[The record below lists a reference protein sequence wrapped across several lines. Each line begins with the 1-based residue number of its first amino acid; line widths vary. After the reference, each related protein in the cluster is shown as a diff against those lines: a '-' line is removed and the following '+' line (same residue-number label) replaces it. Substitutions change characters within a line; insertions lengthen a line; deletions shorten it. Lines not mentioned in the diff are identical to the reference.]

1 MNNITFTYN
10 QEAAL
15 AAGQSAFINES
26 GAYIVTIQEAK
37 YMTSSG
43 GAESIEFSVEADDGK
58 KANYLNV
65 YTKKKDGT
73 PNKFG
78 VNMINAIMGCA
89 GVQQLTTK
97 MINAHT
103 HIAPELTNKR
113 VGLVLQ
119 KTLKTKSNGQD
130 TYSFDILLPFIAQ
143 TKQTLDEQI
152 NGLPAQTIDKK
163 LATLQDKDERKIAEK
178 GYQQYQSEYPG
189 DDVFFSE

>member
-26 GAYIVTIQEAK
+26 GAYVVTIQEAK

-103 HIAPELTNKR
+103 HISPEFTNKR

-119 KTLKTKSNGQD
+119 KTLKTKSNGKD

-143 TKQTLDEQI
+143 TRQTLDEQI

-163 LATLQDKDERKIAEK
+163 LETLQDKDERNNAPAT
-178 GYQQYQSEYPG
+178 YHQQYQSEYPG
-189 DDVFFSE
+189 DDVFFE

>member
-26 GAYIVTIQEAK
+26 GAYVVTIQEAK

-78 VNMINAIMGCA
+78 VNM
-89 GVQQLTTK
+89 T
-97 MINAHT
+97 
-103 HIAPELTNKR
+103 R
-113 VGLVLQ
+113 VSHQ
-119 KTLKTKSNGQD
+119 
-130 TYSFDILLPFIAQ
+130 
-143 TKQTLDEQI
+143 
-152 NGLPAQTIDKK
+152 
-163 LATLQDKDERKIAEK
+163 
-178 GYQQYQSEYPG
+178 
-189 DDVFFSE
+189 